1 MGQVRDELICGVLVC
16 APLMQMERVDAGQ
29 DGRGMVPPGMAWLH
43 PWVLV
48 RLPSL
53 LAKLSLRP
61 REGSGS

>member
-29 DGRGMVPPGMAWLH
+29 DGRGTVPPGMAWPH

-48 RLPSL
+48 SLPSL

>member
-1 MGQVRDELICGVLVC
+1 MKDELTCGVLLC
-16 APLMQMERVDAGQ
+16 TPLRKMERVDAGQ
-29 DGRGMVPPGMAWLH
+29 NGRETVPPGMAWLH

>member
-1 MGQVRDELICGVLVC
+1 MGQVRDELTCGVLLC
-16 APLMQMERVDAGQ
+16 TPLMQMGRVDAGQ
-29 DGRGMVPPGMAWLH
+29 NVRGTVPPGMAWLH

-53 LAKLSLRP
+53 LAKLSWHP